1 MSSGEGGARGWWTT
15 AEAGSP
21 AQALA
26 QRFYFGWLEF
36 RSHRLAMVGLSVL
49 LGLVLMAVLAPWIAT
64 HDPLAQDLVA
74 RLSPPGPEHWLGTD
88 ELGRDLFSRIVYGA
102 RTTLYIITVV
112 AAMIGPVGL
121 LVGTV
126 AGVWGGRVD
135 ALLMRVTDVFLAF
148 PGLILALAFV
158 AVLGPGL
165 ENALIAI
172 SLTGWPGIARLARA
186 ETLTVRSRDFI
197 HAVTLQGGSR
207 VRIIA
212 HHVIPMCL
220 PSVIVRLTLSMSG
233 IILTAA
239 GLGFLGLGARPPEPE
254 WGSML
259 STGRRFML
267 DNWWLAAM
275 PGTAILVVSLACNLL
290 GDGLR
295 DVLDPRSKRG

>member
-1 MSSGEGGARGWWTT
+1 MGRARQWLRA
-15 AEAGSP
+15 AEAASP
-21 AQALA
+21 TQALA

-36 RSHRLAMVGLSVL
+36 KSHRLAMVGLSILVV
-49 LGLVLMAVLAPWIAT
+49 LVLMAAFAPWIAT
-64 HDPLAQDLVA
+64 HDPLAQNLMA
-74 RLSPPGPEHWLGTD
+74 RLSGPGAEHWLGTD
-88 ELGRDLFSRIVYGA
+88 ELGRDLFSRIVYGS
-102 RTTLYIITVV
+102 RTTLYIMTVV
-112 AAMIGPVGL
+112 ASMIGPAGL
-121 LVGTV
+121 LIGTV
-126 AGVWGGRVD
+126 AGFLGGRVD

-172 SLTGWPGIARLARA
+172 ALTGWPGIARLARA
-186 ETLTVRSRDFI
+186 ETLSLRSRDFI
-197 HAVTLQGGSR
+197 HAVRLQGGSR
-207 VRIIA
+207 LRIILR
-212 HHVIPMCL
+212 HIIPLCL

-239 GLGFLGLGARPPEPE
+239 GLGFLGLGARPPDPE

-267 DNWWLAAM
+267 DHWWLAAM
-275 PGTAILVVSLACNLL
+275 PGTAILLVSLACNLL

-295 DVLDPRSKRG
+295 DVLDPRSKTG

>member
-1 MSSGEGGARGWWTT
+1 MGGARQWLRA
-15 AEAGSP
+15 AEAASP
-21 AQALA
+21 TQALA

-36 RSHRLAMVGLSVL
+36 KSHRLAMVGLSILVV
-49 LGLVLMAVLAPWIAT
+49 LVLMAAFAPWIAT
-64 HDPLAQDLVA
+64 HDPLAQNLMA
-74 RLSPPGPEHWLGTD
+74 RLSGPGAEHWLGTD
-88 ELGRDLFSRIVYGA
+88 ELGRDLFSRIVYGS
-102 RTTLYIITVV
+102 RTTLYIMTVV
-112 AAMIGPVGL
+112 ASMIGPAGL
-121 LVGTV
+121 LIGTV
-126 AGVWGGRVD
+126 AGSLGGRVD

-172 SLTGWPGIARLARA
+172 ALTGWPGIARLARA
-186 ETLTVRSRDFI
+186 ETLSLRSRDFI
-197 HAVTLQGGSR
+197 HAVRLQGGSR
-207 VRIIA
+207 LRIILR
-212 HHVIPMCL
+212 HIIPLCL

-239 GLGFLGLGARPPEPE
+239 GLGFLGLGARPPDPE

-267 DNWWLAAM
+267 DHWWLAAM
-275 PGTAILVVSLACNLL
+275 PGTAILLVSLACNLL

-295 DVLDPRSKRG
+295 DVLDPRSKSG